1 MLDVMR
7 RGSRLIMWIVIVGV
21 GGVFVLYLGFQGS
34 FQSRSEPDVVLRVG
48 DRAYRQRDLDRLV
61 RQTQEQNRQILGDAY
76 DAEAMAEQLNQEA
89 VGFLAR
95 NAILASEAERLG
107 LRVSAEEV
115 RDFVRRIPGAINA
128 AGQLDREVLTNFAE
142 REFGSRR
149 RFEDSIRDDLLAMK
163 LARLISESV
172 EVSEA
177 EARDAV
183 RYRLEQV
190 TIAAVKL
197 DGTKPAPDEV
207 VPEEAVKALLEK
219 DPKRVRDAYDERRA
233 EFDQPEQARARHI
246 LIRVA
251 PDADEPTK
259 AAARARLEEI
269 RARIEAGASFEDV
282 AREVSEDPGSKEKG
296 GDLGFFPRGAMVKPF
311 EDAAFALEPGKTS
324 GIVETNFGLHLIR
337 LEEKRAAKVVPF
349 EEAAEPL
356 ARELVREDAAAAVA
370 KQRAEQLAE
379 AVKSGKSLVDAARD
393 LQLSILRPSPLSRRP
408 DGYVPDVGVAQDVL
422 AAAFRLKP
430 EAPSD
435 PTVYEPEPNVY
446 VLIQLLGRKDPSEAE
461 IAAAVPSE
469 RERLRMLR
477 RVEAQNQ
484 WVEARRMELAR
495 SGELVE
501 NLPARR

>member
-1 MLDVMR
+1 MLDAMR

-21 GGVFVLYLGFQGS
+21 GGVFVLYLGFQGG
-34 FQSRSEPDVVLRVG
+34 FQSTTAPDVVLRVG

-76 DAEAMAEQLNQEA
+76 DSEAMAEQLNREA
-89 VGFLAR
+89 AGFLAR
-95 NAILASEAERLG
+95 NAILAGEAERLG

-115 RDFVRRIPGAINA
+115 RDYVRRIPGATDA
-128 AGQLDREVLTNFAE
+128 QGRLDRDVLTNYAE

-172 EVSEA
+172 EVSDA

-197 DGTKPAPDEV
+197 DGTQPAPDEV
-207 VPEEAVKALLEK
+207 APDDAVKALLEK
-219 DPKRVRDAYDERRA
+219 DPKRVRDAYEARRA
-233 EFDQPEQARARHI
+233 EFDQKEQARARHI
-246 LIRVA
+246 LIRVD
-251 PDADEPTK
+251 PNADEATK
-259 AAARARLEEI
+259 AAARKRIEEI

-296 GDLGFFPRGAMVKPF
+296 GDLGSFPRGAMVKPF
-311 EDAAFALEPGKTS
+311 EDAVFALQPGQTS
-324 GIVETNFGLHLIR
+324 GVVESDFGLHLIR
-337 LEEKRAAKVVPF
+337 LEEKRPAVVVPF
-349 EEAAEPL
+349 EEADEQV
-356 ARELVREDAAAAVA
+356 ARDLVRQDAAAAVA
-370 KQRAEQLAE
+370 KKRAEQLSE
-379 AVKSGKSLVDAARD
+379 AVKSGKPLIDAARD
-393 LQLSILRPSPLSRRP
+393 LQLSILRPAALSRRP
-408 DGYVPDVGVAQDVL
+408 DGYVPDVGVAPDVL
-422 AAAFRLKP
+422 AAAFRLQP

-435 PTVYEPEPNVY
+435 PTVYEPQPSVF
-446 VLIQLLGRKDPSEAE
+446 VLIQLLERKTPSDVEL
-461 IAAAVPSE
+461 AAALPSE

-484 WVEARRMELAR
+484 WVETRRAELAR
-495 SGELVE
+495 GGEFVE
-501 NLPARR
+501 NLAAR